1 MNIEAYLREYL
12 AEALEGE
19 GVKVATEIPKEQY
32 EKLVVFEQT
41 GSTTN
46 NCIVSTTIAIQSIAD
61 SRQAAALLND
71 RVKEAMAG
79 FTSREEV
86 ARCELNSDYNFT
98 DTQTK
103 RNRYQAVFDI
113 VYYA

>member
-1 MNIEAYLREYL
+1 MNIEAYLCEYL
-12 AEALEGE
+12 AEALTDE
-19 GVKVATEIPKEQY
+19 GVKVATEVPKEKY
-32 EKLVVFEQT
+32 DKLVVFEQT

-46 NCIVSTTIAIQSIAD
+46 NLIVSTTIAIQSIAD

-79 FTSREEV
+79 FASREEV
-86 ARCELNSDYNFT
+86 ASCELNSDYNFT